1 MIIHS
6 LKPMPTSPAI
16 TQSELFFTGS
26 VPPSLLWYDLQF
38 QSDKHR
44 FYSTPINVFP
54 QSGEKNTGFGVM

>member
-1 MIIHS
+1 
-6 LKPMPTSPAI
+6 MPTFPAS
-16 TQSELFFTGS
+16 TLL
-26 VPPSLLWYDLQF
+26 LLWYDLQF